1 MQVLQRRVLDELVHA
16 AGGHPVLEHLHE
28 GDALHHHAFSDV
40 GLYARGFSKRE
51 REKARLQLRA
61 AATGDAS
68 RLPESRTLTAR
79 SDGERTTG
87 ARRNQ
92 PLCFVIMQPELRT
105 RTVHD
110 DEKREWPHHPLSAS
124 VPCTPPLLAGAARR
138 EGDEGT
144 FGTRAPSE

>member
-1 MQVLQRRVLDELVHA
+1 M
-16 AGGHPVLEHLHE
+16 
-28 GDALHHHAFSDV
+28 
-40 GLYARGFSKRE
+40 RE

-110 DEKREWPHHPLSAS
+110 DEKRVAAPPSLPLCPA
-124 VPCTPPLLAGAARR
+124 PRRCWLGQKEEREMRGLLAQGLAVNRDDALK
-138 EGDEGT
+138 
-144 FGTRAPSE
+144 TRIFKQILPPIYSLGCAKNSLDVYAIISPKSFVTIIMRL